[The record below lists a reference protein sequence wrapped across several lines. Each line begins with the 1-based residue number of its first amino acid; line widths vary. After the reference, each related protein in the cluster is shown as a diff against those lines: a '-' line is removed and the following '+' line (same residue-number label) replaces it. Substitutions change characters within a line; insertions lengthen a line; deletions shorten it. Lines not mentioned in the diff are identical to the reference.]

1 MGARRSC
8 GQLYYSITPTLSVL
22 YWYIMS
28 PGTGKD
34 THAEDLATVNKAIVE
49 DTLTAEELPL
59 GQGGGEE
66 GIAD

>member
-1 MGARRSC
+1 
-8 GQLYYSITPTLSVL
+8 
-22 YWYIMS
+22 MS

-59 GQGGGEE
+59 GQGDGEE